1 MAETTST
8 PSGVSKNG
16 YLKDIKTHED
26 VPSIC
31 SADLSIDKN
40 RENILNNYDNEG
52 DAFSGNAGTA
62 IVNGDDIL
70 LGEVSLLIGDINK
83 DAPNKKYQEFKNEKM
98 EKSAK
103 DKQAHE
109 ENKIDRNNDGI
120 DDRIQ

>member
-1 MAETTST
+1 MTEATST
-8 PSGVSKNG
+8 PNGVSKNG

-26 VPSIC
+26 VPSLC

-52 DAFSGNAGTA
+52 DAFSGNAGTV
-62 IVNGDDIL
+62 IVNGDDIA
-70 LGEVSLLIGDINK
+70 LGEVTLLVGDISK
-83 DAPNKKYQEFKNEKM
+83 DAPNKTYQEFKNEKM

-109 ENKIDRNNDGI
+109 EKIDRNNDGI
-120 DDRIQ
+120 DDRLQ